1 MTTSRNRNKV
11 EDFELDPLPLLR
23 HGMSQSEMHVIVIQ
37 HHTHTYHM
45 DITYVYI
52 YCNHMLYKQVSLT
65 TKGKTF
71 R

>member
-11 EDFELDPLPLLR
+11 EDFELNPLPLLR

-52 YCNHMLYKQVSLT
+52 L
-65 TKGKTF
+65 
-71 R
+71 